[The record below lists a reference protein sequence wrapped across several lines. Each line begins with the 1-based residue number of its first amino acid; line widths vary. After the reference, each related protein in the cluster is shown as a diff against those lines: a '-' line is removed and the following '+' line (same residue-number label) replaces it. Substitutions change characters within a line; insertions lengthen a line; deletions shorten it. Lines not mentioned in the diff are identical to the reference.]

1 VALKWPAAAR
11 TPETSSI
18 VVEILTVTFTL
29 LLSKLLCILSFSFN
43 NLISYFLLAVLNGFS
58 DYLTAKKSSAP
69 LMSSSAFP
77 IVVFKGLKS

>member
-1 VALKWPAAAR
+1 
-11 TPETSSI
+11 
-18 VVEILTVTFTL
+18 VTFTL

-58 DYLTAKKSSAP
+58 DYLKAKTSSAP